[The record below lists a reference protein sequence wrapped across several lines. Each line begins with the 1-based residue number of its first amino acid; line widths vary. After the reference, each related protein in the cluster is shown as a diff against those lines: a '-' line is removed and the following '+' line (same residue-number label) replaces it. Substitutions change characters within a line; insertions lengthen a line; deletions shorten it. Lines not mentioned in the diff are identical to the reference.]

1 MKVKAAILYELG
13 GRLEVED
20 IELADPKENE
30 VLVKVSAAGVCHSDI
45 SVIDGVIPFPL
56 PAVLGHEG
64 SGVVESVGP
73 GVDHLQP
80 GDHVI
85 FSFIP
90 ACGECFYCMRGMR
103 NLCEPSLRLGGSLF
117 DGTSRLT
124 NGKGASVNHF
134 SSTAC
139 FAEYTVVPEHGAIKI
154 DPDVPLDNVALIG
167 CCVTT
172 GVGAVFNTAKVEP
185 GSSVAVFGCGGVGLS
200 IVQGAAISG
209 AQPVIALDLWDERLD
224 LARELG
230 ATHTINAS
238 TEDGTRQIRE
248 WTDGKGVDYAFEAIG
263 NPDVF
268 SQAYR
273 SIHWGGTCVCVGVPA
288 ADAKLTFD
296 SRLIMQERTIKGS
309 LYGSSNPRVDFLNLV
324 GLYSAGKLKLD
335 QMVTGRFPLDRINSA
350 FEDLRQGIGA
360 RSLIVFD

>member
-1 MKVKAAILYELG
+1 M
-13 GRLEVED
+13 
-20 IELADPKENE
+20 
-30 VLVKVSAAGVCHSDI
+30 
-45 SVIDGVIPFPL
+45 
-56 PAVLGHEG
+56 
-64 SGVVESVGP
+64 VESVGP

-124 NGKGASVNHF
+124 NSKGASVNHF

-154 DPDVPLDNVALIG
+154 DTDVPLDNVALIG

-248 WTDGKGVDYAFEAIG
+248 WTDWKGVDYAFEAIG

-335 QMVTGRFPLDRINSA
+335 QMVTGRFPLGRINSA
-350 FEDLRQGIGA
+350 FEDLRQGIGV

>member
-1 MKVKAAILYELG
+1 MKIKAAVLYELG

-20 IELADPKENE
+20 VELADPKEDE
-30 VLVKVSAAGVCHSDI
+30 VLVKVAAAGVCHSDI
-45 SVIDGVIPFPL
+45 SVIDGVIPYPL

-64 SGVVESVGP
+64 AGVVESVGA
-73 GVDHLQP
+73 GVDQLRH

-90 ACGECFYCMRGMR
+90 ACGRCFYCLRGMP
-103 NLCEPSLRLGGSLF
+103 NLCEPSLRLGGNLY
-117 DGTSRLT
+117 DGTSRLA
-124 NGKGASVNHF
+124 NGKGAPINHF
-134 SSTAC
+134 SATSC
-139 FAEYTVVPEHGAIKI
+139 FAEYTVVPQRGAIKI
-154 DPDVPLDNVALIG
+154 DPDVPLDKVALIG

-172 GVGAVFNTAKVEP
+172 GVGAVFNTAQVEP

-209 AQPVIALDLWDERLD
+209 AHPVIALDLWEERLD
-224 LARELG
+224 LAKELG

-238 TEDGTRQIRE
+238 TEDGTRRIRE
-248 WTDGKGVDYAFEAIG
+248 LTDGKGVDYAFEAIG
-263 NPDVF
+263 NPDTF

-296 SRLIMQERTIKGS
+296 SRLIMQEKTIKGS

-324 GLYSAGKLKLD
+324 ELYKSGKLKLD
-335 QMVTGRFPLDRINSA
+335 PMITGRFPLDRINSA
-350 FEDLRQGIGA
+350 FEDLRKGIGV
-360 RSLIVFD
+360 RSIVVFD

>member
-1 MKVKAAILYELG
+1 MQVKAAVLYELG

-20 IELADPKENE
+20 VELADPKEGE
-30 VLVKVSAAGVCHSDI
+30 VLVKVAASGVCHSDI

-64 SGVVESVGP
+64 AGVVESVGP
-73 GVDHLQP
+73 GVDQIQP

-90 ACGECFYCMRGMR
+90 ACGQCFYCLRGKS
-103 NLCEPSLRLGGSLF
+103 NLCEPALRLGGNLY

-124 NGKGASVNHF
+124 NGKGASINHF
-134 SSTAC
+134 SSSSC
-139 FAEYTVVPEHGAIKI
+139 FAEYTVVPQQGAIKI
-154 DPDVPLDNVALIG
+154 DPDVPLDVVALIG

-209 AQPVIALDLWDERLD
+209 ANPVIALDLWEERLD
-224 LARELG
+224 LAKELG

-248 WTDGKGVDYAFEAIG
+248 LTDGKGVDYAFEAIG
-263 NPDVF
+263 NPDTF

-288 ADAKLTFD
+288 ADARLTFD

-309 LYGSSNPRVDFLNLV
+309 LYGSSNPRVDFPNLV
-324 GLYSAGKLKLD
+324 ALYSAGKLKLD
-335 QMVTGRFPLDRINSA
+335 PMITGRFPLERINVA
-350 FEDLRQGIGA
+350 FEDLRKGVGA
-360 RSLIVFD
+360 RSVVVFD